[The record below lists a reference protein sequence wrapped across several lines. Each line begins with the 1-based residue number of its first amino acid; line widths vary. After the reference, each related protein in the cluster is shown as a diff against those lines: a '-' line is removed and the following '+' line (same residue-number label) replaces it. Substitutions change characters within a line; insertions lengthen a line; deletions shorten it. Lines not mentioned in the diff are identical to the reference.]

1 MSDDDDDGKTRFGW
15 RAQQR
20 TKERERRERAKEDRR
35 KRERDAVE
43 ERELEA
49 EVTRRIA
56 EGDLRERV
64 AARVVELLK
73 SDENQQRIE
82 SAVATT
88 RAAKRQVR
96 HACGQPL
103 YTWLVPA
110 PRDRCLLLHALTAA
124 LRGHCTTTALN
135 AVVLVLT
142 QALLA
147 AVHEEGDEAVREA
160 RRKEEER
167 LSENR
172 RVADILAEN
181 ERLVAAEAKRRDE
194 EERCLPSMP
203 RPAARSPIALC
214 MVPTHAAPTR
224 AGTGEIDS
232 SSGGL
237 GRYSRRPGRYSP
249 LVHRLQ
255 TPGLRE
261 RTNVLLRSPSYH

>member
-1 MSDDDDDGKTRFGW
+1 M
-15 RAQQR
+15 
-20 TKERERRERAKEDRR
+20 
-35 KRERDAVE
+35 
-43 ERELEA
+43 
-49 EVTRRIA
+49 
-56 EGDLRERV
+56 
-64 AARVVELLK
+64 
-73 SDENQQRIE
+73 
-82 SAVATT
+82 
-88 RAAKRQVR
+88 
-96 HACGQPL
+96 
-103 YTWLVPA
+103 
-110 PRDRCLLLHALTAA
+110 
-124 LRGHCTTTALN
+124 TALN
-135 AVVLVLT
+135 AVALVLT

-224 AGTGEIDS
+224 TGTGEIDS

-237 GRYSRRPGRYSP
+237 GRYSP
-249 LVHRLQ
+249 LVHRLVQ